1 MLKSLTLPTDQ
12 TVLPVTVAE
21 PIARTNDELPS
32 SQQVGIDTLPSP
44 RGDYAQIK
52 GSNPALPA
60 AKALEALER
69 FRDQTDLVDA
79 TGPAPLGRLGAL
91 ANQALGALAA
101 LSDGAVPE
109 VRQAV
114 SETHDATRSARSR
127 LGALLDDPATSK
139 SLRGAVLLL
148 DRRLGSL
155 EEACEARGA
164 SQVPGK
170 GESKVPDIGR
180 PASTLPRFDIQ
191 KYWDADST
199 PSALASLSR
208 AVGGIAPR
216 SGGRTPVI
224 EASIVM
230 ASLMHDVAYYYGGWS
245 SDRERADE
253 LFGAQIPYFAAK
265 LDPEAIG
272 PAKVAAAVDV
282 AAVRVG
288 GGVPFKEGYSWS
300 YGFEPSQRGYA
311 TLDPGQLEQVQQ
323 ISRETFR
330 EVVSQIAAGQF
341 HISEV
346 LTAKLGKASPEYQE
360 QVKANIVKLC
370 QALQRDFERGTGGLP
385 GF

>member
-12 TVLPVTVAE
+12 PVLPVMVAE
-21 PIARTNDELPS
+21 PIVTTSNVLPS
-32 SQQVGIDTLPSP
+32 SQQVGVDTLPSP
-44 RGDYAQIK
+44 RGEYAQIK
-52 GSNPALPA
+52 GANPALPA
-60 AKALEALER
+60 AKTLEALER

-91 ANQALGALAA
+91 ANSALGALTA
-101 LSDGAVPE
+101 LSDGVVPE
-109 VRQAV
+109 VRQAARATY
-114 SETHDATRSARSR
+114 EATRSARAR
-127 LGALLDDPATSK
+127 LEVLRAAPETTKAV
-139 SLRGAVLLL
+139 RGAALLL
-148 DRRLGSL
+148 DRRLASL

-164 SQVPGK
+164 SKVPGT

-180 PASTLPRFDIQ
+180 PASTLPRFDVQ

-208 AVGGIAPR
+208 AVGGVAPR

-224 EASIVM
+224 EAAIVM

-311 TLDPGQLEQVQQ
+311 TLDPGQLKQVQQ

-330 EVVSQIAAGQF
+330 EVVGQIAAGQF

-346 LTAKLGKASPEYQE
+346 LAAKLGKASPEYQE
-360 QVKANIVKLC
+360 EVKANIVKLC
-370 QALQRDFERGTGGLP
+370 QALQRDFERGADLP